1 LDKDLAAFDLDAH
14 TLLTELIDTL
24 RLAHEHDLELV
35 AVGEV
40 VDVVAERH
48 IDLVLLDGDVD
59 SDAALQVDDVLLKG
73 AHLLEQLQARL
84 VRLET
89 LLLDLLNVSRCFL
102 EVDLE
107 AVLLAEKLLVLA
119 LESFILLLK
128 RCNMRGLLATHLF
141 QLRDGR
147 CLLSTH
153 LFEASDALAR
163 TAELLAQHAD
173 IALAA
178 FSNAALPRQL
188 RLHGL
193 QVRRLHA
200 LVCVATLLVL
210 ARDHARC
217 HYSSDTA
224 GGGDGAALFL
234 GALFGW

>member
-119 LESFILLLK
+119 LESFILLH
-128 RCNMRGLLATHLF
+128 N
-141 QLRDGR
+141 
-147 CLLSTH
+147 
-153 LFEASDALAR
+153 
-163 TAELLAQHAD
+163 
-173 IALAA
+173 
-178 FSNAALPRQL
+178 
-188 RLHGL
+188 
-193 QVRRLHA
+193 
-200 LVCVATLLVL
+200 
-210 ARDHARC
+210 
-217 HYSSDTA
+217 
-224 GGGDGAALFL
+224 
-234 GALFGW
+234 